1 MKIQI
6 INVWNELEAY
16 IQAVENGK
24 NPEEEWE
31 KQVIATCWEQL
42 CCYAPMDLSER
53 KPGVIKDT
61 KILTEQVKKLK
72 EINIEGLREEF
83 ERIATVLPNYD
94 DDPITVALFP
104 SDAQNETVNE
114 KQNGVIGTALFGNL
128 IIQINPLIEQYE
140 KWIPYV
146 FAHEYHHT
154 VWGNYWFMLHGGCL
168 ENKFIDALMIDGE
181 ADSFALSQYPDLKPE
196 WIFGLSKDEVENL
209 WNQQYKAIVQN
220 KDVDYGTYMFGNE
233 EAGIPWCAGY
243 AIGYM
248 LVQRYIE
255 KTGNEILAM
264 LEKKPEDI
272 LDVIW

>member
-16 IQAVENGK
+16 IQAVQNGK

-31 KQVIATCWEQL
+31 KQVIAPYWEQL

-168 ENKFIDALMIDGE
+168 ENKRC
-181 ADSFALSQYPDLKPE
+181 
-196 WIFGLSKDEVENL
+196 N
-209 WNQQYKAIVQN
+209 
-220 KDVDYGTYMFGNE
+220 
-233 EAGIPWCAGY
+233 
-243 AIGYM
+243 
-248 LVQRYIE
+248 
-255 KTGNEILAM
+255 
-264 LEKKPEDI
+264 
-272 LDVIW
+272 